1 MQHLVKKISYFVKR
15 VRVPEYKRLT
25 CDIKSIDCIKK
36 KSSSTVQLAIGYF
49 IKYIQNTGY
58 TSVPIKISFLS

>member
-36 KSSSTVQLAIGYF
+36 NHHQLS
-49 IKYIQNTGY
+49 NLLLDT
-58 TSVPIKISFLS
+58 L